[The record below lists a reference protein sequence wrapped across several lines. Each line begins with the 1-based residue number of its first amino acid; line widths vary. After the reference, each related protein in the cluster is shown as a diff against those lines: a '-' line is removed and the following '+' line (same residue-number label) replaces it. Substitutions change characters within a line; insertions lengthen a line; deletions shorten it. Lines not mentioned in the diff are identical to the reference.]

1 MKRAI
6 AILVALVFLASGLIR
21 IGVSGLMIGEAA
33 GWWSFGGEAAEAL
46 AGTRAFLAEAPMNLL
61 GFSVPAYFAYIGAM
75 GLVVSVGAVGRA
87 ASAALGPDLARRL
100 YRDARRAV
108 RQLLDDQ
115 PEDLAGGAVGGGD
128 RRAVVGEWRRARVTP
143 IPRDE
148 GDTVSP
154 FVVILKLL

>member
-75 GLVVSVGAVGRA
+75 GLVVSVGAVGALLRRRWGLTWLA
-87 ASAALGPDLARRL
+87 AYTAMHGALFVNFWTINPKIWLVALSAAAIGVLWWANGEG
-100 YRDARRAV
+100 RA
-108 RQLLDDQ
+108 
-115 PEDLAGGAVGGGD
+115 
-128 RRAVVGEWRRARVTP
+128 
-143 IPRDE
+143 
-148 GDTVSP
+148 
-154 FVVILKLL
+154 